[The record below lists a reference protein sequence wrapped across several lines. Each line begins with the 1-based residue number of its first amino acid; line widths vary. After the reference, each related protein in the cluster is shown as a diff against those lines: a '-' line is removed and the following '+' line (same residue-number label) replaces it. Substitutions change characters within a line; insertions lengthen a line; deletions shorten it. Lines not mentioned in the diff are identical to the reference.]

1 VSVPVLLP
9 ELAGPRRV
17 IREAL
22 RPATSPFHVEDRGT
36 QRHRRV
42 EVVAV
47 SLVGTVV
54 LGFALGTSA
63 HDRRFDILTLA
74 LALVWV
80 VGAAASGPLHLGHW
94 FDRREVAL
102 PALLGAA
109 SFGVFV
115 VGDLVVRQVPTLHQ
129 QITEIITRADTGS
142 RWLAV
147 LIAVLNGIGEEVF
160 FRGAVYSA
168 FGRHHPALW
177 STVVYVA
184 VTAAALNVTLVLAAA
199 VMGTLFALERR
210 ATRGILAPT
219 VTHITWSVLMIFGL
233 PR

>member
-1 VSVPVLLP
+1 M
-9 ELAGPRRV
+9 
-17 IREAL
+17 
-22 RPATSPFHVEDRGT
+22 
-36 QRHRRV
+36 
-42 EVVAV
+42 
-47 SLVGTVV
+47 
-54 LGFALGTSA
+54 
-63 HDRRFDILTLA
+63 
-74 LALVWV
+74 
-80 VGAAASGPLHLGHW
+80 
-94 FDRREVAL
+94 
-102 PALLGAA
+102 
-109 SFGVFV
+109 
-115 VGDLVVRQVPTLHQ
+115 
-129 QITEIITRADTGS
+129 
-142 RWLAV
+142 